1 MSPKKKI
8 FGAAI
13 LGALLLISTPLFADA
28 TATVDL
34 TSQLQN
40 GALAIEG
47 LRAVQVGDIVLLRG
61 KTLDPGEAARAA
73 LLVQQLGYAR
83 VANLIQVTDPPDDAA
98 IERIAKRHLAMQ
110 RALDGCSLRVDSQ
123 KGVLTVVGKVASP
136 LQKDVAI
143 GVLRNIDGVRSVKA
157 NFEN

>member
-1 MSPKKKI
+1 
-8 FGAAI
+8 
-13 LGALLLISTPLFADA
+13 
-28 TATVDL
+28 
-34 TSQLQN
+34 
-40 GALAIEG
+40 
-47 LRAVQVGDIVLLRG
+47 
-61 KTLDPGEAARAA
+61 
-73 LLVQQLGYAR
+73 
-83 VANLIQVTDPPDDAA
+83 
-98 IERIAKRHLAMQ
+98 MQ